1 MEEARKPSQTM
12 IRTALWRAVHRL
24 RDQDPKILD
33 DPFAGFLAG
42 FDTDEAVL
50 EAHDASDA
58 ARIPGVRTPF
68 VVRNRY
74 AEDELATAIV
84 KGVGQ
89 YVILGAGLD
98 SFAYRRSDLMKS
110 LSVYEVDHPGS
121 QAWKLHRLAQL
132 GLATPAGLNHV
143 PVDFEI
149 QNLSAELRR
158 AGFRPDAPA
167 FFSWLGTT
175 QYLTR
180 EAVLSTIGEIAALA
194 SPGSEV
200 VVQFIAPASTISQ
213 EDAAVANTL
222 AERSARGGE
231 PWLSYFTPDDMEQIF
246 RQVGCKQLEHFGTAE
261 ATLRYL
267 EGRTDGSRIA
277 AYFGMVKAVM

>member
-1 MEEARKPSQTM
+1 VEARKPSLTM
-12 IRTALWRAVHRL
+12 VRTALWRAVHRL

-74 AEDELATAIV
+74 AEDELTNAV
-84 KGVGQ
+84 EKGVGQ

-98 SFAYRRSDLMKS
+98 SFAYRRTDLMQS
-110 LSVYEVDHPGS
+110 LVVYEVDQPAS
-121 QAWKLHRLAQL
+121 QAWKQQRLAQL
-132 GLATPAGLNHV
+132 QLPVPAGLKHV
-143 PVDFEI
+143 PVDFET
-149 QNLSAELRR
+149 QTLSTELTH
-158 AGFRPDAPA
+158 AGFRRNAPA

-180 EAVLSTIGEIAALA
+180 EAILSTIGEVANLAA
-194 SPGSEV
+194 PGSEI
-200 VVQFIAPASTISQ
+200 VVQFIAPLSTIP
-213 EDAAVANTL
+213 EAEAAIANAL
-222 AERSARGGE
+222 AERSARSGE
-231 PWLSYFTPDDMEQIF
+231 PWLSYFTPAGMEEIF
-246 RQVGCKQLEHFGTAE
+246 RQVGCKVIEHFGAVE
-261 ATLRYL
+261 ATSRYL
-267 EGRTDGSRIA
+267 QGRTDGSRVA